1 MQTGRRNN
9 TPSYKRALVKGFIRR
24 PAEHTLLRHNL
35 LEWWKEHQAAQST
48 QSTEAPPE
56 AVKAVEPVEP
66 VEPKKKQR
74 ARHGSNEPAEPGK
87 KRRKVLHGSP
97 V

>member
-1 MQTGRRNN
+1 MQAGRRNN
-9 TPSYKRALVKGFIRR
+9 TPSYKRALVKGFIKR
-24 PAEHTLLRHNL
+24 PAEHTLIRHNL
-35 LEWWKEHQAAQST
+35 LEWWKEHLAAQST
-48 QSTEAPPE
+48 QTEAP
-56 AVKAVEPVEP
+56 AVEPVEP

-74 ARHGSNEPAEPGK
+74 GLHGSNEPAEPGK